1 LNPSPAASR
10 NPLQTAGSFVP
21 RELLPHPL
29 GAFGR
34 STFVSVIDEQRLQRP
49 VEEAR
54 RRGRSGSGWYEW
66 LARAGLVAKGVSFGI
81 VGALAVKLALGDGG
95 QATSREGALHAL
107 AQKTFGV
114 VVLTLLAIGF
124 AAYAAWRFVEA
135 LAAPGDDGKEW
146 AKRLGSVARGLIYAG
161 LAFSAAKILLG
172 DGGGGSQN
180 AKAHKTT
187 AVVLS
192 WPAGTW
198 LVGIA
203 GAIVIGVGLWNAY
216 RGLTHK
222 FAKRWRG
229 GLSGTAHRWCC
240 RVGLAGHLARGV
252 VFGLIGAFVIRAAL
266 QYDPSEAIGLDGAL
280 QKLARADYGPYLL
293 GVTAAGLVAY
303 GLYCLVDARYRDVSA

>member
-1 LNPSPAASR
+1 MP
-10 NPLQTAGSFVP
+10 
-21 RELLPHPL
+21 E
-29 GAFGR
+29 
-34 STFVSVIDEQRLQRP
+34 
-49 VEEAR
+49 VEERLKQPVDEAR
-54 RRGRSGSGWYEW
+54 QRGRSGSGWYAW
-66 LARAGLVAKGVSFGI
+66 LARAGLVAKGVSFAI

-107 AQKTFGV
+107 AHETFGV

-135 LAAPGDDGKEW
+135 LAAPGDDGKDW
-146 AKRLGSVARGLIYAG
+146 AKRLGSVARGAIYAS

-172 DGGGGSQN
+172 DGDGGSQN

-198 LVGIA
+198 LVGLA
-203 GAIVIGVGLWNAY
+203 GAMLIGVGLWNAY

-229 GLSGTAHRWCC
+229 GLSGTARRWGC
-240 RVGLAGHLARGV
+240 RVGLVGHVARGV
-252 VFGLIGAFVIRAAL
+252 VFTLIGAFVIRAAL
-266 QYDPSEAIGLDGAL
+266 EYDPSEAIGLDGAL
-280 QKLARADYGPYLL
+280 QKLAHADYGPYLL
-293 GVTAAGLVAY
+293 GLTAAGLVAY
-303 GLYCLVDARYRDVSA
+303 GVYCLVDARYRDVSA

>member
-1 LNPSPAASR
+1 
-10 NPLQTAGSFVP
+10 
-21 RELLPHPL
+21 
-29 GAFGR
+29 
-34 STFVSVIDEQRLQRP
+34 VSSVDEQLKHPAR
-49 VEEAR
+49 EAK

-81 VGALAVKLALGDGG
+81 VGALAIKLALGDGG

-107 AQKTFGV
+107 ARESFGV

-135 LAAPGDDGKEW
+135 LVAPGDEAKKW
-146 AKRLGSVARGLIYAG
+146 AQRLGSVGRGVIYAS

-172 DGGGGSQN
+172 DGGGASQN

-187 AVVLS
+187 AEVLS

-198 LVGIA
+198 LVGLA
-203 GAIVIGVGLWNAY
+203 GAVVIGVGLWNAY
-216 RGLTHK
+216 RGVTHK
-222 FAKRWRG
+222 FAKRWQG
-229 GLSGTAHRWCC
+229 GLSGATRRWAC
-240 RVGLAGHLARGV
+240 RVGLVGHVARGV
-252 VFGLIGAFVIRAAL
+252 VFTLIGVFVIRAAL

-293 GVTAAGLVAY
+293 GLTAAGLIAY
-303 GLYCLVDARYRDVSA
+303 GVYCLVDARYRDVSA